1 VLPLFGDGKQDMQ
14 PVFVEDVG
22 AVVGDAARMPGA
34 ANQLFEVGGPEVMSM
49 NDVLKTA
56 MDVAGRRR
64 PILHQPMFVGKLL
77 GTIAGV
83 LPTPPL
89 SADAVEFIAAPAV
102 ADMANLHRVLSP
114 QLTTLREGLR
124 TYLGR

>member
-1 VLPLFGDGKQDMQ
+1 
-14 PVFVEDVG
+14 
-22 AVVGDAARMPGA
+22 
-34 ANQLFEVGGPEVMSM
+34 MSM

-124 TYLGR
+124 TYLGQ